1 MADRHIKRITA
12 RALALL
18 LAVAWMAAL
27 LPAGPTGLAEGAPVS
42 FRWIGTFK
50 NNANVTEAPAKK
62 STVLEKAAKGD
73 TCEILGLEEKY
84 YRVRFGEQVGYVGK
98 GNLTAEA
105 RLQETPVPEA
115 LCEGLKLVDPIPDRH
130 EEYLLLEGEMTA
142 DEPIESVL
150 IYIWDERLY
159 QVEYIKAKAP
169 DKPAAKLG
177 TEWLATAMPTNK
189 LTGGRKTVVVEGVCG
204 GDVRVL
210 FRSTA
215 YVCRDA
221 NEPDH
226 ITAKCKGVPKN
237 LLDTKVSTAWVPTK
251 SKPSLEIT
259 LPPDGEAAV
268 MTMEWKVPPLT
279 LTIEQLDG
287 NGNLLSVTEPEGR
300 FWSNYIVPETGTE
313 KVRITTSPEKGALAT
328 LRVYGKDYPRHV
340 VQQWDP
346 MPEKLD
352 ILLVSTHQDD
362 EILFFGGTIPY
373 YSAREDTSIGVV
385 YMADCGRIRYRE
397 ALDGLWT
404 CGLKYHP
411 IFFGLE
417 DFQTYNLAE
426 ARALWKEDE
435 PVEKLVRVIRRY
447 KPEVI
452 LTQDFDGEY
461 GHAQHKA
468 CAQITAEALEAAAR
482 EDFDPDSAKEYGAW
496 QVKKMYVHLY
506 GENQIHMDWTQP
518 LGEDEVVTPLF
529 LAMEAYD
536 KHRSQQAYFS
546 MRKQGV
552 TYDNTLFGLYYTDV
566 GPDTEKNDFMENVR

>member
-1 MADRHIKRITA
+1 MTDRHLNRIA
-12 RALALL
+12 VRSLAFL

-27 LPAGPTGLAEGAPVS
+27 LPAGPSGLAEGAPVS
-42 FRWIGTFK
+42 FRYIGTFK
-50 NNANVTEAPAKK
+50 NSANVLEEPAKK
-62 STVLEKAAKGD
+62 AAVIVKAEKGD
-73 TCEILGLEEKY
+73 TCEIIGVQEKY
-84 YRVRFGEQVGYVGK
+84 YRIRYGDQDGYVGK

-105 RLQETPVPEA
+105 RLQETPVAEA
-115 LCEGLKLVDPIPDRH
+115 ICGTLKLADPIPDRH

-142 DEPIESVL
+142 EEPIESVF

-159 QVEYIKAKAP
+159 QVEYMKAKAP
-169 DKPAAKLG
+169 EKAATTLG

-189 LTGGRKTVVVEGVCG
+189 LTGGRKTVVVEGVSG
-204 GDVRVL
+204 GETRVL

-221 NEPDH
+221 NEPNH
-226 ITAKCKGVPKN
+226 ITARCKGVPKT

-251 SKPSLEIT
+251 GKPSLEVT

-268 MTMEWKVPPLT
+268 MTMEWKISPLT
-279 LTIEQLDG
+279 LKIEQLDG
-287 NGNLLSVTEPEGR
+287 DGNTLSVQETEER
-300 FWSNYIVPETGTE
+300 FWSNYVVPEAGAAMI
-313 KVRITTSPEKGALAT
+313 RITPSPEKGALAT
-328 LRVYGKDYPRHV
+328 LRVYDENYPRHV
-340 VQQWDP
+340 VQQWEP
-346 MPEKLD
+346 MPEKIN
-352 ILLVSTHQDD
+352 ILLVSTHEDD
-362 EILFFGGTIPY
+362 EILFFGGAIPY

-411 IFFGLE
+411 IFLGLE
-417 DFQTYNLAE
+417 DYQTYNLAE

-435 PVEKLVRVIRRY
+435 PVEKLVRLIRRY
-447 KPEVI
+447 KPEVL

-482 EDFDPDSAKEYGAW
+482 EDFDPDSAKEYGTW

-529 LAMEAYD
+529 LAIEAYD

-566 GPDTEKNDFMENVR
+566 GPDVDKNDFMENAR

>member
-1 MADRHIKRITA
+1 MADRHLDRHIIRT
-12 RALALL
+12 LALL
-18 LAVAWMAAL
+18 LAAAWIAAL
-27 LPAGPTGLAEGAPVS
+27 LPAGPSGLAEGAPVS
-42 FRWIGTFK
+42 FRYIGTFK
-50 NNANVTEAPAKK
+50 NSANVLEAPAKK
-62 STVLEKAAKGD
+62 SAVVVKAEKGD
-73 TCEILGLEEKY
+73 ACEITGVLDKY
-84 YRVRFGEQVGYVGK
+84 YRVRYGERDGYVGK
-98 GNLTAEA
+98 GNLTPEA
-105 RLQETPVPEA
+105 VLQETPVPEA
-115 LCEGLKLVDPIPDRH
+115 ICETLKLADPIPDRH
-130 EEYLLLEGEMTA
+130 EEYLLLEGEITA
-142 DEPIESVL
+142 EEPIESVF

-159 QVEYIKAKAP
+159 KVEYMKAKAP
-169 DKPAAKLG
+169 EKAAAPLG

-189 LTGGRKTVVVEGVCG
+189 LTGGRKTVVVEGVSG
-204 GDVRVL
+204 GETRVL

-221 NEPDH
+221 NEPAH
-226 ITAKCKGVPKN
+226 ITSRCKGVPKN

-251 SKPSLEIT
+251 SKPSLTVT

-268 MTMEWKVPPLT
+268 MTMEWKVPPLS
-279 LTIEQLDG
+279 LKIEQLDESG
-287 NGNLLSVTEPEGR
+287 GVLSVKETEDR
-300 FWSNYIVPETGTE
+300 FWSGYVVPEAGAAA
-313 KVRITTSPEKGALAT
+313 VRITPSPEKGALAT
-328 LRVYGKDYPRHV
+328 LRVYGENYPRHV

-346 MPEKLD
+346 MPEKIN
-352 ILLVSTHQDD
+352 ILMVSTHQDD
-362 EILFFGGTIPY
+362 EILFFGGAIPY
-373 YSAREDTSIGVV
+373 YSAREDTAVGVV

-411 IFFGLE
+411 VFLGLE
-417 DFQTYNLAE
+417 DYQTYNLAE

-452 LTQDFDGEY
+452 LTHDFDGEY

-482 EDFDPDSAKEYGAW
+482 EDFDPDSVKEYGTW
-496 QVKKMYVHLY
+496 QVRKMYVHLY
-506 GENQIHMDWTQP
+506 GENQIHMDWTRP
-518 LGEDEVVTPLF
+518 LGEDEVVTPIF

-566 GPDTEKNDFMENVR
+566 GPDIQKNDFMENAR